1 MTERNAFAHLRLPA
15 IAAPMFL
22 VSGPDLV
29 VASCNAGIV
38 GALPAANAR
47 TNPDLDRWLA
57 EIRAAVGSQP
67 AGSWAVNLVAN
78 KRNPRIDDDLALVCK
93 YQVPLVITA
102 LGSPAAVIEAVHGYG
117 GLVFADVISV
127 AQARKAAE
135 WGVDGLMLVCAGAGG
150 HTGQLSP
157 FAFVPEVRSF
167 WDGYIVAGG
176 GIGDGAGI
184 RGALALGA
192 DLASLGTRFIA
203 AEESMASPAYRT
215 MLVEAHS
222 ADIICTDA
230 FTGIP
235 NNMLR
240 PSIVKAGIDP
250 DAIPPEY
257 RSTLNFAD
265 PHSGAKAWRDIWSAG
280 HGVGAIHGVQP
291 TAAIVAALQAQFEG
305 TAARE
310 SAATRENVA

>member
-1 MTERNAFAHLRLPA
+1 MAERDAFAHLRLPA

-22 VSGPDLV
+22 VSSPDLV
-29 VASCNAGIV
+29 VASARAGIV
-38 GALPAANAR
+38 GAMPAANAR
-47 TNPDLDRWLA
+47 SGEDLDAWLGRVRS
-57 EIRAAVGSQP
+57 EIGADAP
-67 AGSWAVNLVAN
+67 GSWAVNLVAN
-78 KRNPRIDDDLALVCK
+78 KRNPRVEHDLGLVCK

-117 GLVFADVISV
+117 GLVFADVVTV

-135 WGVDGLMLVCAGAGG
+135 WGVDGLVLVCAGAGG

-176 GIGDGAGI
+176 GIATGSAI

-192 DLASLGTRFIA
+192 DLAYLGTRFIA
-203 AEESMASPAYRT
+203 ARESMASDGYRA
-215 MLVEAHS
+215 MLVEAGS
-222 ADIICTDA
+222 ADVICTDA
-230 FTGIP
+230 FTGIS

-240 PSIVKAGIDP
+240 PSIVRAGIDP
-250 DAIPPEY
+250 DAIPAEC

-265 PHSGAKAWRDIWSAG
+265 PHNGAKAWRDIWSDG
-280 HGVGAIHGVQP
+280 HGVGAIERVQSV
-291 TAAIVAALQAQFEG
+291 AEIVA
-305 TAARE
+305 
-310 SAATRENVA
+310 

>member
-1 MTERNAFAHLRLPA
+1 MVERNAFANLRLPA

-29 VASCNAGIV
+29 TASARSGIV
-38 GALPAANAR
+38 GAMPAANAR
-47 TNPDLDRWLA
+47 TGDDLDRWLGQ
-57 EIRAAVGSQP
+57 IRGGLGNDP
-67 AGSWAVNLVAN
+67 AGSWAINLVAN
-78 KRNPRIDDDLALVCK
+78 KRNPRVEHDLGLVCK
-93 YQVPLVITA
+93 HQVPVVITA

-135 WGVDGLMLVCAGAGG
+135 WGVDGLVLVGAGAGG

-176 GIGDGAGI
+176 GISSGAGI

-192 DLASLGTRFIA
+192 DLAYLGTRFIA
-203 AEESMASPAYRT
+203 AQESMASDAYRG
-215 MLVEAHS
+215 MLVDSGS
-222 ADIICTDA
+222 ADVICTDA

-250 DAIPPEY
+250 DNIPPEC
-257 RSTLNFAD
+257 RSSINFED
-265 PHSGAKAWRDIWSAG
+265 PHNGAKAWRDIWSAG
-280 HGVGAIHGVQP
+280 HGVGAIGKVQP
-291 TAAIVAALQAQFEG
+291 VAEIVAELEAQFRAG
-305 TAARE
+305 NGGR
-310 SAATRENVA
+310 